1 MFMFKIVLF
10 LLLVKCHGEENYFKV
25 LGITRIASKREIKSA
40 YRAISK
46 RIHPDKNQCDAFAAE
61 KFINLTKAY
70 DTLVDDARRSRY
82 KTRNPYFGHKKE
94 EYEWNIPVCTKGKPA
109 SIWESIKELYPDYV
123 NGLLCILTDLL
134 RMKLGNALSVF
145 NTINMIELQRLFH
158 EKLTTTMAAVYLR
171 LISLKSTVYTLTDNF
186 KRGRYDDFPEWLRRI
201 LIETKGV
208 FSLKQ
213 YIGFLL
219 YLTSNF
225 LSSSPALTLIPCYK
239 WLYF

>member
-1 MFMFKIVLF
+1 MYISLAHILNAFLIRLNTIKLIRKLF
-10 LLLVKCHGEENYFKV
+10 SYQ
-25 LGITRIASKREIKSA
+25 TKRC
-40 YRAISK
+40 
-46 RIHPDKNQCDAFAAE
+46 IHILSLFQCDAFAAE

-201 LIETKGV
+201 LIETKGM
-208 FSLKQ
+208 
-213 YIGFLL
+213 
-219 YLTSNF
+219 
-225 LSSSPALTLIPCYK
+225 
-239 WLYF
+239 